1 MADPSGGKHRA
12 GRESGGLSGGAS
24 NGVPGGIRGG
34 VPDGVPSGDDGAG
47 GETRPDRPAG
57 PGRPE
62 RPGLPRGG
70 AISAREAAWRVLVR
84 VDQEGAYSGLELNR
98 TLKEAGLSRA
108 DAALATELVYGT
120 IQRLNT
126 IDWVLSS
133 RVKGWPDRIEPHVR
147 ALLRMSYY
155 QLRWLSRVPPYAAV
169 NEAVRL
175 ARTRGHA
182 GVAGLVN
189 AVLRRL
195 LREGVAPPLPEDLP
209 LAERVALEHSHP
221 RWLVERW
228 IAAYGPETATAICRA
243 NNEPPRMSARV
254 NPLRT
259 SRDRLLG
266 EMQQAGLDAAASV
279 LSEAGVTVVR
289 GGNLAETPW
298 FAAGQLTIQDES
310 SMLVAAVA
318 DPRPG
323 ATAVDCCAAPGG
335 KATHL
340 AELMGDRGIVI
351 ANDVHARKAKL
362 IRDQAERLGLAS
374 VRTVTGDAA
383 GLPERLGEGSAD
395 VVLLDA
401 PCSGLGVI
409 RRKPEIKWNKT
420 ERDIAALAELQA
432 FLLDR
437 VQALVR
443 PGGVLV
449 YSTCTITREEN
460 EDNVRRF
467 LQRHPDFS
475 LDPAW
480 PDRVLA
486 PLRAAG
492 LLPDPFPGMF
502 QLLPHHFGTDGFFI
516 ARFRRAERT

>member
-1 MADPSGGKHRA
+1 VAEPRDGNRRPGRGAGSQSERLPDRAHAGEGG
-12 GRESGGLSGGAS
+12 
-24 NGVPGGIRGG
+24 
-34 VPDGVPSGDDGAG
+34 SGDGRSARTAG
-47 GETRPDRPAG
+47 KTNGPGQTGGPDRPG
-57 PGRPE
+57 PPGR
-62 RPGLPRGG
+62 
-70 AISAREAAWRVLVR
+70 AIGAREAALRVLLR
-84 VDQEGAYSGLELNR
+84 VDREGAYSGLELNR
-98 TLKEAGLSRA
+98 TLASARLSRA

-133 RVKGWPDRIEPHVR
+133 RVKGWPDRIEPHIR

-155 QLRWLSRVPPYAAV
+155 QLRWLSRVPPHAVV
-169 NEAVRL
+169 NEAVNL
-175 ARTRGHA
+175 ARKHGHA

-189 AVLRRL
+189 GVLRRL
-195 LREGVAPPLPEDLP
+195 LREGVAPALPGDMP
-209 LAERVALEHSHP
+209 FAERVALEHSHP

-228 IAAYGPETATAICRA
+228 CAAYGPEVAVAICRA
-243 NNEPPRMSARV
+243 NNEPPRLSARI

-259 SRDRLLG
+259 SRDCLLR
-266 EMQQAGLDAAASV
+266 EMREAGLDASASV
-279 LSEAGVTVVR
+279 LSEAGVAVVR
-289 GGNLAETPW
+289 GGNLAATPW
-298 FAAGQLTIQDES
+298 FAGGQLTIQDES

-323 ATAVDCCAAPGG
+323 STVVDCCAAPGG

-351 ANDVHARKAKL
+351 ANDVHAHKAKL
-362 IRDQAERLGLAS
+362 IREQAGRLGLTS
-374 VRTVTGDAA
+374 IKTVTGDAA
-383 GLPERLGEGSAD
+383 GLPERLGPGSAD

-420 ERDIAALAELQA
+420 ARDIAALADLQA
-432 FLLDR
+432 SLLDR
-437 VQALVR
+437 VQELVR

-449 YSTCTITREEN
+449 YSTCTIAREEN
-460 EDNVRRF
+460 ENNVRRF
-467 LQRHPDFS
+467 LQRHPDFA

-480 PDRVLA
+480 PERVLE

-516 ARFRRAERT
+516 ARFRRAERP